1 MASVAEPLEEK
12 KKGGN
17 KMFTLIFIVMLAL
30 LLQVFH
36 VYISAPINPGSTIS
50 PGVWLS
56 KCGLLT
62 VMPSC
67 ENSYL
72 HFNRE
77 GVVTHYNAA
86 KLVTWKM
93 EGGVCDVDD
102 EECIPGMQVQ
112 EDGKVVI
119 GGKTVPYVTSFVK
132 DVNLS
137 PWPFV
142 ETPKLK
148 VWRK

>member
-1 MASVAEPLEEK
+1 
-12 KKGGN
+12 
-17 KMFTLIFIVMLAL
+17 MFTLIFIVLLAL

-62 VMPSC
+62 VLPSC
-67 ENSYL
+67 ENAYL
-72 HFNRE
+72 HFDRE

-86 KLVTWKM
+86 KLVTWKI
-93 EGGVCDVDD
+93 EGVVCDVDD
-102 EECIPGMQVQ
+102 KKCIPGMQIQ
-112 EDGKVVI
+112 PDGKVVI
-119 GGKTVPYVTSFVK
+119 GGKHVSYVTSFVK
-132 DVNLS
+132 DANLS